1 MACLEVKDLPERTLS
16 FLKTRAKANSRTL
29 NGEILFIFDWVE
41 DHGIADT
48 PPAKNAAVDSF
59 VLRQKSR
66 MEELIGS
73 WKDERNADE
82 IISDIRKARTPG
94 REVKL

>member
-1 MACLEVKDLPERTLS
+1 MKCMAIRK
-16 FLKTRAKANSRTL
+16 
-29 NGEILFIFDWVE
+29 
-41 DHGIADT
+41 
-48 PPAKNAAVDSF
+48 AAVDSF